1 VELQTNKH
9 KMTISYYEND
19 IQYIRIVF
27 VISINPVFCF
37 RRVKTVGTAIATPI
51 KTIPKP
57 MTIIINN
64 FRSFLKLMQK
74 KQA

>member
-1 VELQTNKH
+1 
-9 KMTISYYEND
+9 MTISYYEND
-19 IQYIRIVF
+19 IQYIRIV
-27 VISINPVFCF
+27 VAISINSVFCF
-37 RRVKTVGTAIATPI
+37 RRVKTMDTAMAVAI